1 MLPRVSSGVRPCSST
16 WASSA
21 ESGKAPCTFVVD
33 AAPAADG
40 VPTVG
45 SGVGP
50 MDMCPLMASDEFI
63 TSTTPAPLR
72 APSRLSAFAVALY
85 RIPRSCMASLL
96 NMAAE

>member
-1 MLPRVSSGVRPCSST
+1 MRPSSST

-21 ESGKAPCTFVVD
+21 ESGYAPNGVVPSAE

-40 VPTVG
+40 VATVA

-50 MDMCPLMASDEFI
+50 MDKSPLMTSGEFL
-63 TSTTPAPLR
+63 SSSTPAPPC
-72 APSRLSAFAVALY
+72 AAVPLSAFAAVPY
-85 RIPRSCMASLL
+85 PIPMRFMPSLL